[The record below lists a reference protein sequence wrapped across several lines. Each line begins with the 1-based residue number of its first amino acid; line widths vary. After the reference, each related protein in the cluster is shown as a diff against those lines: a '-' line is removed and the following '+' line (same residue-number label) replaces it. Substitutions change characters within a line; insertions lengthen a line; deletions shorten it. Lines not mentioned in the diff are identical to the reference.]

1 MIHRKEAEVF
11 KERGL
16 TQSKVKKLQRL
27 NKRKVKG

>member
-11 KERGL
+11 KEREL
-16 TQSKVKKLQRL
+16 IQSKVKKLQRL